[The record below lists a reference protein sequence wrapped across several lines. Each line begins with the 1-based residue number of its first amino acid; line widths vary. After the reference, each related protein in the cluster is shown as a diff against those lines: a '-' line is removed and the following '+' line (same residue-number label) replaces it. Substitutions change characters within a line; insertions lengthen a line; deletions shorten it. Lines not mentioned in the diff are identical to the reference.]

1 MGRAAR
7 GNPWIFKQIDDYLSK
22 GILPEPVSKEE
33 IRQTILEHAELMTEY
48 KGEYIAVR
56 EMRKH
61 VSWYTTGMHD
71 SARFRGK
78 INEMETMEELKE
90 GVNAL
95 FGA

>member
-1 MGRAAR
+1 MLFR
-7 GNPWIFKQIDDYLSK
+7 S
-22 GILPEPVSKEE
+22 
-33 IRQTILEHAELMTEY
+33 AELMTEY

-61 VSWYTTGMHD
+61 VSWYTAGMPD
-71 SARFRGK
+71 SARFRGR

-95 FGA
+95 FGD

>member
-1 MGRAAR
+1 
-7 GNPWIFKQIDDYLSK
+7 
-22 GILPEPVSKEE
+22 
-33 IRQTILEHAELMTEY
+33 MTEY